1 MKFFLFIL
9 FCVLL
14 MISQNIILYCECTQ
28 NQLDKIKEFPLKDDL
43 MMKRC
48 NFGILKIIEKSNYKS
63 DQMRRITHG
72 IWNRIGK
79 RSTSLCIHN

>member
-1 MKFFLFIL
+1 MKFCLFIL

-14 MISQNIILYCECTQ
+14 MISQNIILFSECTQ
-28 NQLDKIKEFPLKDDL
+28 NRMDKIKEFPLKDDS
-43 MMKRC
+43 MMRRC
-48 NFGILKIIEKSNYKS
+48 NFGILKRIEKNNNKI

-79 RSTSLCIHN
+79 RSTSLCI